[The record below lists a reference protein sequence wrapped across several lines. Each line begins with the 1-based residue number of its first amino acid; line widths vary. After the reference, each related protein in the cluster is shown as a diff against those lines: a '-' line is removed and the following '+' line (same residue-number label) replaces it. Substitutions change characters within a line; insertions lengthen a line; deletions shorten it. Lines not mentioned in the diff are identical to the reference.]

1 MIVIALLTAL
11 QIAPEAAG
19 EVDRW
24 RECVTRQAAPGQP
37 LRRMPAA
44 TVDAALAQCA
54 PEQEAAKRRI
64 ETQLR
69 QGENR
74 RGRRQAAQEAQRV
87 TLEIR
92 EEIRRSLI
100 RRVRANDPGLGTNG

>member
-1 MIVIALLTAL
+1 MIVLALLTAL
-11 QIAPEAAG
+11 QIAPEAAD
-19 EVDRW
+19 EVARW
-24 RECVTRQAAPGQP
+24 RECVTRHAAPGQP

-54 PEQEAAKRRI
+54 PAQEAARRRI
-64 ETQLR
+64 ESELR
-69 QGENR
+69 HGENR

-92 EEIRRSLI
+92 QEIRSGLI
-100 RRVRANDPGLGTNG
+100 RRVRANDPGLGPNG

>member
-11 QIAPEAAG
+11 QIAPEAAAD
-19 EVDRW
+19 VALW
-24 RECVTRQAAPGQP
+24 RECVTQHAAPGQP

-54 PEQEAAKRRI
+54 SEQEATRRRI
-64 ETQLR
+64 ESELR
-69 QGENR
+69 HGEKR
-74 RGRRQAAQEAQRV
+74 RSRRQAAQEAQRV

-92 EEIRRSLI
+92 QEIRRSLI
-100 RRVRANDPGLGTNG
+100 RRVRALDPGLGTN